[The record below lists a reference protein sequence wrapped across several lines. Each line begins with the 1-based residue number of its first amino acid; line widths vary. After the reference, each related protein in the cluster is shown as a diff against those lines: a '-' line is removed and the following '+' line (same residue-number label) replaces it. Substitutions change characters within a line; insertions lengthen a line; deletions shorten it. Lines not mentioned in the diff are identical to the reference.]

1 MGGHLTPA
9 MRQTPSLISV
19 EYKVKMPI
27 RLQFRRGLATQWT
40 SANPV
45 LSEGELGLVLDT
57 GQFKIGDGTAAWGS
71 LPYGGLLGPTGAA
84 GPASMVTGPT
94 GWTGG
99 IGPTGPAAAG
109 GGGASITTPGP
120 GYLLTSTGTSAS
132 VIVAQS
138 NVVLGAT
145 GLGVFTSAPRG
156 GLGSANALDVSG
168 SVYGRLPVTV
178 VTGTSVDISANYE
191 TLANSYFY
199 ITNSGFNTITNP
211 STTATSQGGTFFQFK
226 NATSSSLSV
235 TMANSVTIASPVLIP
250 PSNAITLVVS
260 PAASNT
266 FLLL

>member
-1 MGGHLTPA
+1 
-9 MRQTPSLISV
+9 
-19 EYKVKMPI
+19 MPI

-71 LPYGGLLGPTGAA
+71 LPFGGLQGPTGAA
-84 GPASMVTGPT
+84 GSNSTVAGPTGPT
-94 GWTGG
+94 GASSGG
-99 IGPTGPAAAG
+99 G
-109 GGGASITTPGP
+109 GGGATITTPGP
-120 GYLLTSTGTSAS
+120 GFLLSSTGTSS
-132 VIVAQS
+132 NVIVAQS
-138 NVVLGAT
+138 NVVLTGT
-145 GLGVFTSAPRG
+145 GLGVFTTAPRA

-178 VTGTSVDISANYE
+178 VTGTSVDISTNYAS
-191 TLANSYFY
+191 LANSYLY

-211 STTATSQGGTFFQFK
+211 STTSTSQGGTFFQFK

-235 TMANSVTIASPVLIP
+235 TMANSVTIASPVIIP

-260 PAASNT
+260 PTTSNT

>member
-1 MGGHLTPA
+1 
-9 MRQTPSLISV
+9 
-19 EYKVKMPI
+19 MPI

-71 LPYGGLLGPTGAA
+71 LPFGGLQGPTGAA
-84 GPASMVTGPT
+84 GSNSTVEGPTGPT
-94 GWTGG
+94 GASSG
-99 IGPTGPAAAG
+99 G

-120 GYLLTSTGTSAS
+120 GYLLSSTGTSS
-132 VIVAQS
+132 NVIVAQS
-138 NVVLGAT
+138 NVVLTGT
-145 GLGVFTSAPRG
+145 GLGVFTTGPRG
-156 GLGSANALDVSG
+156 GLDVSG

-178 VTGTSVDISANYE
+178 VTGTSVDISANYG

-211 STTATSQGGTFFQFK
+211 STTSTAQGGTFFQFK
-226 NATSSSLSV
+226 NATSSYLSV
-235 TMANSVTIASPVLIP
+235 TMANSVTIASPVIIP

-260 PAASNT
+260 PTTSNT

>member
-1 MGGHLTPA
+1 
-9 MRQTPSLISV
+9 
-19 EYKVKMPI
+19 MPI
-27 RLQFRRGLATQWT
+27 RLQFRRGLESQWT
-40 SANPV
+40 SANPI

-57 GQFKIGDGTAAWGS
+57 GQFKIGNGTTAWAS
-71 LPYGGLLGPTGAA
+71 LPFAGLLGPTGAA
-84 GPASMVTGPT
+84 GPASTVTGPTGWTGWTGSAGPASTVTGPT

-145 GLGVFTSAPRG
+145 GLGLFTSGPRG

-178 VTGTSVDISANYE
+178 VTGTSVDISANYG

-211 STTATSQGGTFFQFK
+211 STTSTSQGGTFFQFK

-235 TMANSVTIASPVLIP
+235 TMANSVTIASPVIIP

-266 FLLL
+266 FLVL

>member
-1 MGGHLTPA
+1 
-9 MRQTPSLISV
+9 
-19 EYKVKMPI
+19 MPI
-27 RLQFRRGLATQWT
+27 RLQFRRGLASQWT

-57 GQFKIGDGTAAWGS
+57 GQFKIGDGTTAWNT
-71 LPYGGLLGPTGAA
+71 LAFAGLLGPTGAA
-84 GPASMVTGPT
+84 GSNSTVAGPTGPT
-94 GWTGG
+94 GASSGG
-99 IGPTGPAAAG
+99 G
-109 GGGASITTPGP
+109 GGGASITSPGP
-120 GYLLTSTGTSAS
+120 GFLLSSTGTSS
-132 VIVAQS
+132 NVIVAQS
-138 NVVLGAT
+138 NVVLTGT
-145 GLGVFTSAPRG
+145 GLGVFTTGPRA

-178 VTGTSVDISANYE
+178 VTGTSVDISTNYAS
-191 TLANSYFY
+191 LANSYFY

-260 PAASNT
+260 PVASNT

>member
-1 MGGHLTPA
+1 
-9 MRQTPSLISV
+9 
-19 EYKVKMPI
+19 MPV
-27 RLQFRRGLATQWT
+27 RLQFRRGLASQWT

-71 LPYGGLLGPTGAA
+71 LPFAGLLGPTGPAGSNSTVA
-84 GPASMVTGPT
+84 GPTGPT
-94 GWTGG
+94 GASSG
-99 IGPTGPAAAG
+99 G
-109 GGGASITTPGP
+109 GGGASITSPGP
-120 GYLLTSTGTSAS
+120 GFLLSSTGTSS
-132 VIVAQS
+132 NVIVAQS
-138 NVVLGAT
+138 NVVLTGT
-145 GLGVFTSAPRG
+145 GLGVFTTGPRA

-178 VTGTSVDISANYE
+178 VTGTSVDISANY
-191 TLANSYFY
+191 TSLANSYFY

-235 TMANSVTIASPVLIP
+235 TMANSVTIASPVIIP

-260 PAASNT
+260 PVASNT